1 MEEEQH
7 AEATKHGGGGHD
19 PRRDREGQRHERADL
34 PGEGGGERG
43 GEEPHGEHGAAPR
56 RGPWRRALEAA
67 EGEEQQEQVEVR
79 EADEGEVVAAA
90 AEAEAE
96 AEREVE
102 PEGDEDPH
110 GGQGQAAAAGRC
122 RRRRIRVGIRGG
134 FRRIGGHGCGCSR
147 WCSGRMRGVTL

>member
-7 AEATKHGGGGHD
+7 AEATENGGGGHD

-43 GEEPHGEHGAAPR
+43 GEEPHGEHGPAPR

-67 EGEEQQEQVEVR
+67 QGQEQEEQVEVG
-79 EADEGEVVAAA
+79 EDDEGEVVAAA
-90 AEAEAE
+90 AAEAE

-110 GGQGQAAAAGRC
+110 
-122 RRRRIRVGIRGG
+122 RG
-134 FRRIGGHGCGCSR
+134 
-147 WCSGRMRGVTL
+147 